1 MTYVVAGGWGGKDN
15 NRIRTQPYKNAT
27 AKVKSDLT
35 LPYLT
40 LPYLLVPKQRFDTK

>member
-1 MTYVVAGGWGGKDN
+1 MTYVVAGGWGGTDN

-35 LPYLT
+35 LNIHTIPDILL
-40 LPYLLVPKQRFDTK
+40 LP